1 MGRMFEARKA
11 TIFARNNRMAK
22 AFTRVSR
29 EIAVAV
35 KAGGPNPDANPALR
49 RAIQNGR
56 SVSMPREKIEGAIKR
71 ALGPDTADYQEAFY
85 EGYAEHGI
93 AVMVVASTDNPART
107 AANVRLAFRK
117 NGGNMGATGSVA
129 FMFNRMGVFRIKP
142 ENIPDPEELE
152 LEMIDHGLEE
162 MGEST
167 DDNDEDVFV
176 LRCAFENF
184 GTLQDGIENAKI
196 EVASTAL
203 EHVAETLMELSDE
216 QAESVMKMVA
226 ALEADDDVQHVFHNL
241 A

>member
-1 MGRMFEARKA
+1 
-11 TIFARNNRMAK
+11 
-22 AFTRVSR
+22 
-29 EIAVAV
+29 
-35 KAGGPNPDANPALR
+35 
-49 RAIQNGR
+49 
-56 SVSMPREKIEGAIKR
+56 
-71 ALGPDTADYQEAFY
+71 
-85 EGYAEHGI
+85 
-93 AVMVVASTDNPART
+93 
-107 AANVRLAFRK
+107 
-117 NGGNMGATGSVA
+117 MGATGSVA